1 MSEDAADRNFMI
13 MVAQLE
19 YGALM
24 ALGLMENPV
33 TKEKKKELPQAQM
46 FIDQLDMLKTKT
58 KGNLNSEEDKVIGDA
73 ASRLK
78 MAYVEAVR
86 EK

>member
-19 YGALM
+19 CGSLM
-24 ALGLMENPV
+24 ALGFVENPV

-46 FIDQLDMLKTKT
+46 FIDQLDMLRAKT
-58 KGNLNSEEDKVIGDA
+58 KGNLSAEEEKVIGDA
-73 ASRLK
+73 AGRLK

>member
-13 MVAQLE
+13 RVAQLE